1 LFGGQFIAPEQ
12 VRCQMASLEQ
22 QFAAD
27 FKEQAERR
35 ALIGQMNSYRVP
47 ILDLLSK
54 DQHAGSRGGITQS
67 PCSGARAGA
76 SAFEVQQ
83 VPEHIFTGSFGATVT
98 PPDDYQWMGNAVVGN
113 PDEDDET
120 ADNNTGAMFIGIWT
134 DFNDHFRP

>member
-1 LFGGQFIAPEQ
+1 
-12 VRCQMASLEQ
+12 MASLEQ

-35 ALIGQMNSYRVP
+35 ALIGQ
-47 ILDLLSK
+47 LT
-54 DQHAGSRGGITQS
+54 GSRGGITQS

-113 PDEDDET
+113 SDEDDET
-120 ADNNTGAMFIGIWT
+120 ADNKTGAMFIGIWT
-134 DFNDHFRP
+134 D